1 MINSKDEIV
10 SSPPLLQQFV
20 NGRRKSA
27 QLFLRKNQKFTN
39 IVGLANK
46 DIFGEAQFEKDLS
59 ATGVSFG
66 AYQSSGRFD
75 PQVNIGTQR
84 KEIETQTSSTTKILM
99 TKSCANILN
108 LPS

>member
-10 SSPPLLQQFV
+10 SNPPMLQQFV
-20 NGRRKSA
+20 NSRRKSA

-46 DIFGEAQFEKDLS
+46 DIFGEINLEKDLS

-66 AYQSSGRFD
+66 AYQSNSGRYE
-75 PQVNIGTQR
+75 PQVNVAT
-84 KEIETQTSSTTKILM
+84 
-99 TKSCANILN
+99 
-108 LPS
+108 